1 MNGTRTVL
9 VAIPSATAVALLTD
23 AAELLTEDRRISMV
37 FPGVPAPRRTEFD
50 LVLTAG
56 SVHGALRLARGPRE
70 GAVLH
75 ALAHESDYLP
85 LRKANL
91 GAMPVAT
98 VVGDICY
105 DRLLASIPFR
115 AGYRRA
121 FGLSR
126 ERKLVVVSD
135 VDGQV
140 ELVDRLL
147 VALPAD
153 RYRVAAVTSADKGW
167 RAALIAA
174 NLVIGGDD
182 TVTRYGAAI
191 GLPVMT
197 ATALDRGHRAD
208 DVTELLRRH
217 ARRLRFDK
225 PLAAQVDAAMRGDRA
240 WQDGVAARVT
250 SRPGRAGELLRRVM
264 YRFLGLAEP
273 AWAVPCDPVP
283 LPRFVPVERRGRGI
297 VSAQPAMI
305 CWPSQVECRT
315 G

>member
-1 MNGTRTVL
+1 VNGTRTVL

-23 AAELLTEDRRISMV
+23 AAELLTEDRRISTV
-37 FPGVPAPRRTEFD
+37 FTGVPGVRRTESD

-56 SVHGALRLARGPRE
+56 SAHGALRLSRGALD

-75 ALAHESDYLP
+75 TLAHEADYLP
-85 LRKANL
+85 LRKANP
-91 GAMPVAT
+91 GALPAAT
-98 VVGDICY
+98 VVGDLCY

-121 FGLSR
+121 LGVSR
-126 ERKLVVVSD
+126 ERKLIVVSD
-135 VDGQV
+135 VDGRA
-140 ELVDRLL
+140 ELVERLL
-147 VALPAD
+147 AALPAE
-153 RYRVAAVTSADKGW
+153 RYQVAAVTSADEGW

-174 NLVIGGDD
+174 NLVIGGDGE
-182 TVTRYGAAI
+182 VIRYGAAI

-197 ATALDRGHRAD
+197 VTARQRGPRAD

-217 ARRLRFDK
+217 ARRLRFDE
-225 PLAAQVDAAMRGDRA
+225 PLAAQVDMAMRGGRA

-250 SRPGRAGELLRRVM
+250 SRSGRAGELLRRVM

-273 AWAVPCDPVP
+273 VEAVPCDPVP
-283 LPRFVPVERRGRGI
+283 LPCFGTMEQRGRGI

-305 CWPSQVECRT
+305 CWPPQVECKT

>member
-23 AAELLTEDRRISMV
+23 AAELLTEDRRISTV
-37 FPGVPAPRRTEFD
+37 FPDVPAARRTDFD
-50 LVLTAG
+50 LVLTTG
-56 SVHGALRLARGPRE
+56 STHGALRLSRGARE

-85 LRKANL
+85 LRKTNP
-91 GAMPVAT
+91 GAMPAAT

-126 ERKLVVVSD
+126 ERKLIVVSD
-135 VDGQV
+135 VDGRV
-140 ELVDRLL
+140 ELVRRLL
-147 VALPAD
+147 AALPSD
-153 RYRVAAVTSADKGW
+153 RYQVAAVTSADEGW

-182 TVTRYGAAI
+182 LATRYGAAI

-197 ATALDRGHRAD
+197 VTTRRCGPRAD

-217 ARRLRFDK
+217 ARRLRLDE
-225 PLAAQVDAAMRGDRA
+225 PLVAQVDMAMRGGRA

-264 YRFLGLAEP
+264 YRFLGLTEP
-273 AWAVPCDPVP
+273 EWAVPSDPVP
-283 LPRFVPVERRGRGI
+283 LPRFVTMARRGRGI
-297 VSAQPAMI
+297 VSAQSDMI
-305 CWPSQVECRT
+305 CWPPQVECKT